1 MAMAPERKSEK
12 SQVRV
17 KVTCGIDYA
26 IEAGRN
32 PLGRNPS
39 SLPHCSAAHA
49 LTKCIHVRLRK

>member
-12 SQVRV
+12 NQVRV

-39 SLPHCSAAHA
+39 SLPHFLLLMH
-49 LTKCIHVRLRK
+49 